1 MPTSAGSQNGGA
13 RLENYDYVIVGA
25 GSAGCV
31 LANRL
36 SANPATRV
44 LLLEAGPRDW
54 NPLLH
59 MPAGLAQLAKQ
70 RSVNWGYVTEPEP
83 ALNGRKLWWPRG
95 KALGGSSSINA
106 MCYVRGVPADYD
118 GWADASG
125 DPRWMWQKV
134 LPWFR
139 LSEDNSR
146 GASDLH
152 GIGGPLGVADLRYH
166 NALSED
172 FVEAAISAGHARN
185 DDFNGVRQTGFG
197 LYQVTQRGGARCS
210 TAAGFLKPV
219 RERRNLK
226 VRTGVLVERVLLA
239 HGRATGVQLRRGRHG
254 HERVEAGE
262 VLVCGGAINT
272 PQLLMLSGL
281 GPADHLR
288 EHGIAVVADLP
299 DVGGQLQDH
308 LDICTVVGSRQKHL
322 SYDRLN
328 PLGTAVR
335 WWRHRDGPGSSNL
348 AESGGFVRSR
358 LADDERCDIQFHF
371 VPAQLDDHG
380 RHRLPGE
387 GYTVHACYL
396 HPRSR
401 GRLRLRSADPG
412 QSVAIHANYLGDAE
426 GHDLKRMIEAARLS
440 GEILAQGSFDHC
452 RGKPVFPERELQSDA
467 EYIDFIRRKAET
479 VYHPIGSCRMGKD
492 DRAVV
497 DSELRVRGLE
507 GLRVVDAS
515 IMPSLPTGNTNAPT
529 IMIAERASAL
539 ILAGD
544 GAVS

>member
-1 MPTSAGSQNGGA
+1 MPAWISRQTRGF
-13 RLENYDYVIVGA
+13 RVENYDYVIVGA

-70 RSVNWGYVTEPEP
+70 RSVNWGYETEPEP
-83 ALNGRKLWWPRG
+83 ALNARRMWWPRG
-95 KALGGSSSINA
+95 KTLGGSSSINA
-106 MCYVRGVPADYD
+106 MCYMRGVPADYD
-118 GWADASG
+118 GWADTSG
-125 DPRWMWQKV
+125 DPRWSWRQV
-134 LPWFR
+134 LPWFVH
-139 LSEDNSR
+139 SEDNSR
-146 GASDLH
+146 GASALH
-152 GIGGPLGVADLRYH
+152 GVGGPQGVSDLRYH
-166 NALSED
+166 NALSD
-172 FVEAAISAGHARN
+172 TFIEAAVSAGHARN
-185 DDFNGVRQTGFG
+185 DDFNGEQQAGFG
-197 LYQVTQRGGARCS
+197 LYQVTQRDGARCS
-210 TAAGFLKPV
+210 TATGYLKPV
-219 RERRNLK
+219 RQRPNLT
-226 VRTGVLVERVLLA
+226 VRTGVLVERVLLE
-239 HGRATGVQLRRGRHG
+239 HGRAVGVQLRRGRDG
-254 HERVEAGE
+254 TERVEAGE
-262 VLVCGGAINT
+262 VLVCGGAINS

-299 DVGGQLQDH
+299 DVGGELQDH
-308 LDICTVVGSRQKHL
+308 LDICTVVGTRQKHL
-322 SYDRLN
+322 TYDHLN
-328 PLGTAVR
+328 QLGTATR
-335 WWRHRDGPGSSNL
+335 WWRHREGPGTSNI

-380 RHRLPGE
+380 RHRLPGD

-401 GRLRLRSADPG
+401 GRLRLRSSDPA
-412 QSVAIHANYLGDAE
+412 QPVAIHANYLSDTD

-440 GEILAQGSFDHC
+440 REILAQGAFDQY
-452 RGKPVFPERELQSDA
+452 RGEPVFPERMLDTDVD
-467 EYIDFIRRKAET
+467 YIDFIRRKAET
-479 VYHPIGSCRMGKD
+479 VYHPVGSCRMGKD

-497 DSELRVRGLE
+497 DSELRVRGIE

-515 IMPSLPTGNTNAPT
+515 IMPSVTTGNTNAPT

-539 ILAGD
+539 ILAATG
-544 GAVS
+544 

>member
-1 MPTSAGSQNGGA
+1 MD
-13 RLENYDYVIVGA
+13 NYDYVIVGA

-31 LANRL
+31 LAHRL
-36 SANPATRV
+36 SADPATRV

-59 MPAGLAQLAKQ
+59 MPAGLAWLA
-70 RSVNWGYVTEPEP
+70 RHRMLNWGYETEPEP
-83 ALNGRKLWWPRG
+83 ALGQRRLWWPRG
-95 KALGGSSSINA
+95 KTLGGSSSINA
-106 MCYVRGVPADYD
+106 MCYVRGVAADYD

-125 DPRWMWQKV
+125 DPRWSWQQV
-134 LPWFR
+134 LPWFLR
-139 LSEDNSR
+139 SEDNSR
-146 GASDLH
+146 GASALH
-152 GIGGPLGVADLRYH
+152 GAGGPLGVSDLRYH
-166 NALSED
+166 NPLSET

-185 DDFNGVRQTGFG
+185 DDFNGAHQAGFG
-197 LYQVTQRGGARCS
+197 LYQVTQRDGARCS
-210 TAAGFLKPV
+210 TATGFLQPV
-219 RERRNLK
+219 RHRANLT
-226 VRTGVLVERVLLA
+226 VRTGVLVERVLLD
-239 HGRATGVQLRRGRHG
+239 HGRAVGVQLRQGRQPS
-254 HERVEAGE
+254 ERVEAGE
-262 VLVCGGAINT
+262 VLLCAGTINS

-288 EHGIAVVADLP
+288 EHGITVVTDLP

-322 SYDRLN
+322 TYDHLN
-328 PLGTAVR
+328 QLGTAFR
-335 WWRHRDGPGSSNL
+335 WWRRRDGPGSSNL

-380 RHRLPGE
+380 RHRLPGD
-387 GYTVHACYL
+387 GYTVHACHL

-401 GRLRLRSADPG
+401 GRLRLRSADPT
-412 QSVAIHANYLGDAE
+412 QRVAIHANYLGDAE
-426 GHDLKRMIEAARLS
+426 GHDLHRMIEAARLS
-440 GEILAQGSFDHC
+440 QEILAQGAFDRC
-452 RGKPVFPERELQSDA
+452 RGTPVFPERKLDTDSDYA
-467 EYIDFIRRKAET
+467 EFIRRKAET
-479 VYHPIGSCRMGKD
+479 VYHPVGSCRMGKD

-497 DSELRVRGLE
+497 DSELRLRGIE

-539 ILAGD
+539 ILAGKP
-544 GAVS
+544 